1 MTQPIPGNN
10 TAKASSCEL
19 QTLRFKFLFNSTAL
33 SLLLLC
39 STVCCCCSCAND
51 TRLEGLDSSK
61 CSLRISKAKKYKA
74 ALTTE
79 STQAIWHSGFSV
91 SSLLQGS
98 WHLPGHQ
105 PPVRV
110 PSLIPVPSGMQPPDH
125 HCVQLLGSETTRAKD
140 GVTELGVGSSEAE
153 PCAGQ
158 AEGEIGRCDDINRG
172 VRTWSWASTKR
183 YGIFWKKQ
191 VDFPLYFLSYLSKI
205 MPWQAWLWD
214 FFLGWIE
221 S

>member
-10 TAKASSCEL
+10 TAKASSSAL
-19 QTLRFKFLFNSTAL
+19 QTLRFKYLFNSTAL

-74 ALTTE
+74 ALTTV

-98 WHLPGHQ
+98 WIYLDVSHQ
-105 PPVRV
+105 WECLVWSQFPLGC
-110 PSLIPVPSGMQPPDH
+110 SPPDH
-125 HCVQLLGSETTRAKD
+125 QCSLYPGGVRKGWGYRAKD
-140 GVTELGVGSSEAE
+140 GVTEHRMGLQRRVWAALKQSSVLE
-153 PCAGQ
+153 
-158 AEGEIGRCDDINRG
+158 RL
-172 VRTWSWASTKR
+172 K
-183 YGIFWKKQ
+183 
-191 VDFPLYFLSYLSKI
+191 
-205 MPWQAWLWD
+205 AWLAD
-214 FFLGWIE
+214 VLT
-221 S
+221 

>member
-10 TAKASSCEL
+10 TAKASSSEL

-61 CSLRISKAKKYKA
+61 CSLRISKAQKYKA

-98 WHLPGHQ
+98 WHLPGCQ

-110 PSLIPVPSGMQPPDH
+110 PGLNPVPSGMCPPRSAAFSVFSSGGVSKN
-125 HCVQLLGSETTRAKD
+125 CQSKGWGYRIGCGQIWSRA
-140 GVTELGVGSSEAE
+140 L
-153 PCAGQ
+153 CW
-158 AEGEIGRCDDINRG
+158 RG
-172 VRTWSWASTKR
+172 WRW
-183 YGIFWKKQ
+183 G
-191 VDFPLYFLSYLSKI
+191 
-205 MPWQAWLWD
+205 WQMCWHK
-214 FFLGWIE
+214 
-221 S
+221 

>member
-10 TAKASSCEL
+10 TAKASSSEL

-98 WHLPGHQ
+98 WHPPGCQ

-110 PSLIPVPSGMQPPDH
+110 PGVIPFPSGMQRKIPQIPPDLYIL
-125 HCVQLLGSETTRAKD
+125 CMGEWGCQSKGWRYRIGCGQSWSRA
-140 GVTELGVGSSEAE
+140 
-153 PCAGQ
+153 PC
-158 AEGEIGRCDDINRG
+158 
-172 VRTWSWASTKR
+172 
-183 YGIFWKKQ
+183 WKGWRWG
-191 VDFPLYFLSYLSKI
+191 
-205 MPWQAWLWD
+205 WQMCWHK
-214 FFLGWIE
+214 
-221 S
+221 

>member
-10 TAKASSCEL
+10 TAKASSSEL

-61 CSLRISKAKKYKA
+61 CSLCISKAKKYKA

-105 PPVRV
+105 PPERE
-110 PSLIPVPSGMQPPDH
+110 PDLIPVPSGMQPPDH
-125 HCVQLLGSETTRAKD
+125 QNSLHSALGEWDCQSKGWGYRDGCGQLWSRA
-140 GVTELGVGSSEAE
+140 L
-153 PCAGQ
+153 C
-158 AEGEIGRCDDINRG
+158 
-172 VRTWSWASTKR
+172 
-183 YGIFWKKQ
+183 WKGWRWG
-191 VDFPLYFLSYLSKI
+191 
-205 MPWQAWLWD
+205 WQKC
-214 FFLGWIE
+214 
-221 S
+221 SHQ